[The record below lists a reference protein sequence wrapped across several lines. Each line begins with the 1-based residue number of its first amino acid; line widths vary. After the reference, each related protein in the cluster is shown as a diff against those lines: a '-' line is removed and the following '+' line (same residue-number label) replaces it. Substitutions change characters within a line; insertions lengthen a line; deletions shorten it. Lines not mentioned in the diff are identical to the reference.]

1 MAQTLLL
8 VPLSL
13 SRALLA
19 GAVGSKLQRPRGQ
32 GSRSRSAS
40 MVSPAP
46 KRATWKSAFPGRRSL
61 GIEHQQREVPGPDH
75 SPRGRVL
82 TLFTRRGEAT
92 SSPPGNRKRGSAAG
106 RPAPL
111 QRGPLHCLLSRP
123 GGASG
128 PHPEAR
134 GLGGQ
139 SELHLYHFATWT
151 KTPHGAETM
160 SAAMCSVLGR
170 RRDALVAGGA
180 VAPTCSPGP
189 PAHH

>member
-92 SSPPGNRKRGSAAG
+92 SSRPGNRKRGSAAG

-134 GLGGQ
+134 AREGRVSCIFITLPRGQ
-139 SELHLYHFATWT
+139 KRLTGQRQCQRQCAR
-151 KTPHGAETM
+151 
-160 SAAMCSVLGR
+160 CSG
-170 RRDALVAGGA
+170 DAKM
-180 VAPTCSPGP
+180 
-189 PAHH
+189 HW